1 MVKNLVEPSTSRWDG
16 VVDEE
21 SRLACLGK
29 PRWPIRPYC
38 PRRRPA
44 SGERR
49 EVNKSSAPTGSQ
61 RARRRRVRGGGARRR
76 RRRRHAAGRVR
87 RAPVALLLGEGAPDG
102 GLRVACRCSEWLVV
116 LVALTASFFG
126 AAAGRVAIVDWV
138 RGACHFGLHR
148 QAAPP
153 ASIVGSA

>member
-1 MVKNLVEPSTSRWDG
+1 M
-16 VVDEE
+16 DE
-21 SRLACLGK
+21 
-29 PRWPIRPYC
+29 
-38 PRRRPA
+38 
-44 SGERR
+44 GE
-49 EVNKSSAPTGSQ
+49 SQ
-61 RARRRRVRGGGARRR
+61 RDVLMTFGDGWCRFAPRGGCVVAARGGGGGTPR
-76 RRRRHAAGRVR
+76 AAGRVR